1 MPSSVQIPLPS
12 RYRLGAHI
20 ANGGMA
26 AVWAADD
33 ELLARPV
40 AIKVLAAHLAEEPV
54 NAQRFQR
61 EARAAAR
68 LSSHPNVVTVFDVGE
83 HEGRSF
89 MVMERLEGGS
99 VADRLRQGR
108 PPRAQALGWLKE
120 TAAAL
125 DFAHEHGIVHR
136 DVKPANLLLDDLG
149 HVRVADFGIA
159 RIATED
165 TMTTTGQLLGT
176 AAYLSPEVVEGDP
189 ATAASDTYGLA
200 VVAFELLTGERPFS
214 GDHPAAQARQHV
226 EEPPPRASDRD
237 PSLPTRVDVA
247 LQRGMAKD
255 PEARWPTAGAFV
267 AALEAA
273 LPREGA
279 RTVRTV
285 AAPPRRRGDDAPAAG
300 AGEPHGRRTG
310 ALVALGVLA
319 VIAAVVAI
327 VLGSSGGGSG
337 GSADRAG
344 GTPAATQ
351 KKHKRPPKTRSTPP
365 SSPATSTPAPSTGSS
380 SSDTTSTPSTG
391 GGSTTSGS
399 GSTPSG
405 GSSDAA
411 SLQAQGHALIEQG
424 QYDQAVGVLR
434 QAIAATGKST
444 AECINPTGACLTYAY
459 SLYDLG
465 HALRLAG
472 QTDEAIAV
480 LQDRLRIRNQ
490 TSTVQAELDAA
501 RSGSTGSTP
510 APATPAGKV
519 PPGQAKKQK
528 PGSGD

>member
-12 RYRLGAHI
+12 RYRLGGHI

-33 ELLARPV
+33 ELLGRPV

-68 LSSHPNVVTVFDVGE
+68 LSSHPNVVTVYDVGE
-83 HEGRSF
+83 HEGRAF
-89 MVMERLEGGS
+89 MVMERVSGGT
-99 VADRLRQGR
+99 VADRLRRGR
-108 PPRAQALGWLKE
+108 PTREQAVAWLKE

-136 DVKPANLLLDDLG
+136 DVKPANLLLDERD

-165 TMTTTGQLLGT
+165 TMTASGQLLGT
-176 AAYLSPEVVEGDP
+176 AAYLSPEVVEGED
-189 ATAASDTYGLA
+189 ATAASDRYGLA
-200 VVAFELLTGERPFS
+200 VTAFELLTGERPFA

-237 PSLPTRVDVA
+237 PDLPTRVDVA

-267 AALEAA
+267 AALEAG
-273 LPREGA
+273 LPRESA
-279 RTVRTV
+279 RTVRT
-285 AAPPRRRGDDAPAAG
+285 AAIPPRRREGEPAARDTGDSPRRRAPA
-300 AGEPHGRRTG
+300 
-310 ALVALGVLA
+310 LIALGVLA
-319 VIAAVVAI
+319 VIAAVVAV
-327 VLGSSGGGSG
+327 VLGGGGGSG
-337 GSADRAG
+337 GTPDQTASRS
-344 GTPAATQ
+344 TPAASA
-351 KKHKRPPKTRSTPP
+351 KKKGAAAATNTTATSPPAATTST
-365 SSPATSTPAPSTGSS
+365 PATSTPAAPSTS
-380 SSDTTSTPSTG
+380 TSTTPSS
-391 GGSTTSGS
+391 GSAGDSGTSGGEASSGAS
-399 GSTPSG
+399 GSAT
-405 GSSDAA
+405 D
-411 SLQAQGHALIEQG
+411 LQAQGHALIAQG

-434 QAIAATGKST
+434 QAISATGKST
-444 AECINPTGACLTYAY
+444 SECIQPTGSCLTYAY
-459 SLYDLG
+459 ALFDLG

-480 LQDRLRIRNQ
+480 LQDRLRIHDQ

-501 RSGSTGSTP
+501 RSASGSPTP
-510 APATPAGKV
+510 SGKV
-519 PPGQAKKQK
+519 PPGQAKKA
-528 PGSGD
+528 GGD